1 MISSR
6 AVSGVLL
13 GLGGLAGTLLD
24 GVPPRPPLYRGG
36 LQVLAADFHVHSF
49 SADGALPP
57 WELVLEARRRG
68 LDAFAITNHAQ
79 VWAAKLGRWFSRRI
93 GGPTVLVGEEITSWD
108 YHLIAVGIE
117 ASVPWNQPATKAV
130 EEVHRQGGV
139 AIAAHPVAISWPAF
153 EEALDTLD
161 GSEVLHPLVHV
172 SPGGRSGL
180 SAFYERGR
188 SRGRP
193 FAAVGSS
200 DYHFG
205 AGLGAART
213 YVFAR
218 ENRPAAILESLRAGR
233 TVVYD
238 EEGVAHGDPAL
249 AALLES
255 DPLPADSRPDRTT
268 VPSRAAGICGWLGLA
283 GLVLL
288 RSTRSRR
295 GVAPS
300 AVR

>member
-1 MISSR
+1 M
-6 AVSGVLL
+6 
-13 GLGGLAGTLLD
+13 LLD
-24 GVPPRPPLYRGG
+24 EVPPRPPLFRGG
-36 LQVLAADFHVHSF
+36 YQVLAADFHVHSF

-117 ASVPWNQPATKAV
+117 TSVPWNQPATKAV

-139 AIAAHPVAISWPAF
+139 AIAAHPVAVSWPAF
-153 EEALDTLD
+153 EEALDSLD
-161 GSEVLHPLVHV
+161 GSEVMHPLAYV
-172 SPGGRSGL
+172 SPRGRQGL
-180 SAFYERGR
+180 SAFHERGR

-205 AGLGAART
+205 AGLGACRT
-213 YVFAR
+213 HLFVR
-218 ENRPAAILESLRAGR
+218 ENRPEAILESLRAGR
-233 TVVYD
+233 TGVYD
-238 EEGVAHGDPAL
+238 AEGVAHGDPAL
-249 AALLES
+249 VALLEA
-255 DPLPADSRPDRTT
+255 DPLPAASRPDRAT

-295 GVAPS
+295 GVAHS